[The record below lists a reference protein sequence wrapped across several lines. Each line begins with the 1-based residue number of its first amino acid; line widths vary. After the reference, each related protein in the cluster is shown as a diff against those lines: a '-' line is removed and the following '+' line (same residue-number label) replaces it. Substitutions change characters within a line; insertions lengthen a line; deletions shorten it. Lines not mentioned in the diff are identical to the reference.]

1 GDQVA
6 AMLQARGLRTAW
18 RSRDEPI
25 DADTDIYLVD
35 TLGEMGLF
43 YHLAGIA
50 LIGGSLG
57 SGAGGH
63 NPFEAARLD
72 CAILH
77 GPDMRKSAGMA
88 AALAAAGATEIVG
101 SAGELAAA
109 VMHLLADPAYR
120 AARAAAAARA

>member
-1 GDQVA
+1 G
-6 AMLQARGLRTAW
+6 GLRAAR
-18 RSRDEPI
+18 RSVGQRIAAGI
-25 DADTDIYLVD
+25 DVYLVD

-43 YHLAGIA
+43 YRLAGIA

-72 CAILH
+72 CAVLH
-77 GPDMRKSAGMA
+77 GPDMGKNAGMA